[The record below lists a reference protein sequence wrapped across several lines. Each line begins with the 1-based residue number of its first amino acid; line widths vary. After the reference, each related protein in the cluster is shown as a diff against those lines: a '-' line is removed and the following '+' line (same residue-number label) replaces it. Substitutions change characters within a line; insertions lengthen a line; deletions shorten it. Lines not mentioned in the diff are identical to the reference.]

1 MGKAIAHDLTLAGLC
16 MSQEEWL
23 DMDEHL
29 RLELLQILFATS
41 PTGAAYSPAANDS
54 SYDSYELTV
63 DMSALDE
70 PRDLPEPAAAMAR

>member
-23 DMDEHL
+23 DLDERL

-41 PTGAAYSPAANDS
+41 PSSAYSPASRDS

-63 DMSALDE
+63 DMNALDE
-70 PRDLPEPAAAMAR
+70 PRDLPEAAAAMAR